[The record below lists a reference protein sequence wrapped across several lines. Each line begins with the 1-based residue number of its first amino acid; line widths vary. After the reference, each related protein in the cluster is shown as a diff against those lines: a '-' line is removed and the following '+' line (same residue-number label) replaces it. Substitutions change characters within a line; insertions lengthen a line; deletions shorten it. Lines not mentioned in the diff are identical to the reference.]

1 MKLKYL
7 TLIVI
12 LASSAVALGL
22 EGVQK
27 SNIKLPFHSKIDVT
41 ASDKEKLENQMQD
54 LYDKEDPGT
63 EKKSK
68 EEKMVSDFVDVE
80 VHWGGKNEN
89 VVDRR
94 MNSVNDLPVID
105 ETDL

>member
-1 MKLKYL
+1 MKLLKL
-7 TLIVI
+7 TLLTI
-12 LASSAVALGL
+12 LASSAVALAL

-27 SNIKLPFHSKIDVT
+27 SNIKLPFHNKIDVT
-41 ASDKEKLENQMQD
+41 ASDKEKLETQMKD
-54 LYDKEDPGT
+54 LYDKEDP
-63 EKKSK
+63 EASKKSK

-105 ETDL
+105 ETDI